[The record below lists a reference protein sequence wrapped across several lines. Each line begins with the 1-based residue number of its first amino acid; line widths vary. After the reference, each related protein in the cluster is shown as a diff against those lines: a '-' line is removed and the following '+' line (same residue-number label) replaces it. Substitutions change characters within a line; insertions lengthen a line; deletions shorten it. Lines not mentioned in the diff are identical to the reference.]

1 MRLWSRHM
9 YLFALI
15 YTFLGSEVCIKFS
28 LYLSTTIKNHFLI
41 VFRERRL
48 QEHGVELLWVK
59 LQDLLTSTA
68 DEPRREALIFFEAVI
83 RGQYLQLVSFICTKM
98 TFVSMLLN
106 CFGAEKHGCFCTP
119 WRCRQGKYT
128 YPGTLGSLGDC
139 QYRLAWKIFFE
150 STVTRQLNWSHKLCR
165 FVMSITSSITK
176 RFKFVS
182 GHYEG
187 TVLQVDQGHG
197 VQRDRKRSEPY

>member
-1 MRLWSRHM
+1 M

-98 TFVSMLLN
+98 TISGSIQLYQSSKWAILGLLN
-106 CFGAEKHGCFCTP
+106 
-119 WRCRQGKYT
+119 
-128 YPGTLGSLGDC
+128 L
-139 QYRLAWKIFFE
+139 I
-150 STVTRQLNWSHKLCR
+150 
-165 FVMSITSSITK
+165 
-176 RFKFVS
+176 
-182 GHYEG
+182 
-187 TVLQVDQGHG
+187 
-197 VQRDRKRSEPY
+197 VQFY